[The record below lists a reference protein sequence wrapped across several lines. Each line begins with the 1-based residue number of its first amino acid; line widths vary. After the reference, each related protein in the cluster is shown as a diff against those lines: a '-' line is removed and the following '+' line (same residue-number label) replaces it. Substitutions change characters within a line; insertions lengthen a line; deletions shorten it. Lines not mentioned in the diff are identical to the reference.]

1 MYLQQYL
8 PRTHSQSQE
17 EPVHSLSLPGPG
29 KDQSLAPNLAPIRV
43 NMHLRSRRQ
52 DAEQPAEIVE
62 ETNNDKYDP
71 NRGFEPYWP
80 GGEWVFIKRTTKGTT
95 KRTTTQP
102 KLCGTTCNHLL
113 KKMGKV
119 CGHKQ
124 NEDYIREW
132 YCPEKQCNGI
142 YFDELVQFTTFQD
155 YCEFMRYQCDSKV
168 NEKWIFIHMGTCEW
182 DKNVLY
188 KPIQKSWHAVSRA
201 ERWITLVSR
210 SLAKYSSRTVSWG

>member
-1 MYLQQYL
+1 MSEKRVERVIRNDVVLSLAVRVLECDGRLLAPLDSLERGGRQADIAKRYL

-113 KKMGKV
+113 KK
-119 CGHKQ
+119 
-124 NEDYIREW
+124 
-132 YCPEKQCNGI
+132 
-142 YFDELVQFTTFQD
+142 
-155 YCEFMRYQCDSKV
+155 
-168 NEKWIFIHMGTCEW
+168 
-182 DKNVLY
+182 
-188 KPIQKSWHAVSRA
+188 
-201 ERWITLVSR
+201 
-210 SLAKYSSRTVSWG
+210 